1 MCPVR
6 WPLQWRGGALFELKK
21 PFQDHQRKDG
31 FRDVTLSDELGKN
44 MMREVRGQTMPH
56 VQNYRYFRLSPPSK
70 ILRLLVRAKR
80 GEFFF
85 ASLTISCAG
94 GRQTHG
100 VLDFGR
106 RVEQR
111 WAYYFSRRRTR
122 EAARHTGCWTSAG
135 A

>member
-85 ASLTISCAG
+85 C
-94 GRQTHG
+94 
-100 VLDFGR
+100 
-106 RVEQR
+106 EP
-111 WAYYFSRRRTR
+111 YYFLRRRPPDTR
-122 EAARHTGCWTSAG
+122 DAGLRLARRAEVGLLFLAQEAARHTGCWTSAG